1 MLMGQVER
9 DAPKDLLVPREGRL
23 IPISRPSAINA
34 VGATPIQVRG
44 GLPSPGTQ
52 TLISGSGHGIRVLS
66 RSHTTDSE
74 ESLDFFGV
82 AHKGSALKVS
92 RGSNL
97 SVSGANIHM
106 RGCAPSG
113 SGKAKPVAPI
123 KRFTVLQDNTPA
135 FHCGRLRNGGEHEH
149 SSLMQSNTPYPD
161 HPSRGTDGG
170 IPRIALQCR
179 TSVGDPNEAPCPN
192 QVPVQPKRVSAE
204 EQYNATNASPGF
216 NGSPATPIIN
226 PGETAGLAPTTVQ
239 QDRIHLTSVHPM
251 KSMMTQQHR
260 GHHPFWL
267 FLFPKHR
274 MLPDWLR

>member
-1 MLMGQVER
+1 MPLAV
-9 DAPKDLLVPREGRL
+9 DAAAPGPRAEAQPPNLETR
-23 IPISRPSAINA
+23 
-34 VGATPIQVRG
+34 
-44 GLPSPGTQ
+44 
-52 TLISGSGHGIRVLS
+52 
-66 RSHTTDSE
+66 E
-74 ESLDFFGV
+74 FFGV

-92 RGSNL
+92 RGLNFTFQ
-97 SVSGANIHM
+97 GDDICHE
-106 RGCAPSG
+106 RGVPTTRYTQATIIGTSG
-113 SGKAKPVAPI
+113 SGKAQPVSPI
-123 KRFTVLQDNTPA
+123 KRVMVLQTETSA

-267 FLFPKHR
+267 FLSPKQG
-274 MLPDWLR
+274 MLPDWPR